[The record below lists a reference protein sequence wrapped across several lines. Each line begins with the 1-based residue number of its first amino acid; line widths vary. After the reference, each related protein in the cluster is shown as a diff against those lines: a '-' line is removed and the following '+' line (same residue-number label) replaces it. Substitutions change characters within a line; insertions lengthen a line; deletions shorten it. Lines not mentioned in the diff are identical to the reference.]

1 MTRKIISITLITLL
15 AWAACALSA
24 GSSGIA
30 RQTVML
36 EVVEV
41 VEMSLNSL
49 PEIRPTADEDQP
61 ATQEVGFEYAPL
73 VVSPDGFHGK
83 VTVTTEPR
91 AVVEVSVEA
100 SAGGSEYPRAAV
112 RLTLTDP

>member
-1 MTRKIISITLITLL
+1 MTRKIISITLVTLL
-15 AWAACALSA
+15 AWVACALSA
-24 GSSGIA
+24 GSSGMA
-30 RQTVML
+30 RQAVTL

-41 VEMSLNSL
+41 VEMNLNS
-49 PEIRPTADEDQP
+49 PSEIRPAADEDQP
-61 ATQEVGFEYAPL
+61 ATEEVGFEYAPL

-100 SAGGSEYPRAAV
+100 GAGGGGYPRAAV